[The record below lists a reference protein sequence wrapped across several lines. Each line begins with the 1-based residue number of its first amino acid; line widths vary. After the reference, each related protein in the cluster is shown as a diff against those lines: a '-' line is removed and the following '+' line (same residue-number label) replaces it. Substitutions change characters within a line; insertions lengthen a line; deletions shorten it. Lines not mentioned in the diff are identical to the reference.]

1 MLFLGHIFIQ
11 KRIRGKREYHLATL
25 ADISV
30 NRVCGALPMESLQIL
45 CCRIFPHRGYYQIS
59 NWKFGSCL
67 WWAHPIT
74 VTVMVVAVMV
84 VVDMEVA
91 KLIQGRKARVDIK

>member
-1 MLFLGHIFIQ
+1 MGNGNH
-11 KRIRGKREYHLATL
+11 
-25 ADISV
+25 
-30 NRVCGALPMESLQIL
+30 
-45 CCRIFPHRGYYQIS
+45 QIS
-59 NWKFGSCL
+59 DWKFGSCL
-67 WWAHPIT
+67 WWAHP